1 MQNTARLYSC
11 QRCRTQV
18 VICSRCDRGQRY
30 CGGACAQ
37 DARATS
43 LKCAA
48 KKHQTSRAGRFN
60 NAARQRRFRQR
71 QKQKVTHHGSLMFV
85 LRDLLKNKPD
95 HPQINRKPMPI
106 DNTLFCDYCGSACQ
120 PFLRQDFLQS
130 RQSRRSFRRQ
140 PVVGMAKN

>member
-30 CGGACAQ
+30 CGSACARN
-37 DARATS
+37 ARAIS
-43 LKCAA
+43 LKRAA
-48 KKHQTSRAGRFN
+48 KKHQSSRTGRFN

-71 QKQKVTHHGSLMFV
+71 LKQKVTHHGSLTRV
-85 LRDLLKNKPD
+85 LRDLLKNRPARPQTTQKPASIIGD
-95 HPQINRKPMPI
+95 
-106 DNTLFCDYCGSACQ
+106 TLFCCCCGSACQ

-130 RQSRRSFRRQ
+130 RQPRRQ
-140 PVVGMAKN
+140 PMVGMVRN